1 MQSNTNTREADM
13 VTALVSHLCR
23 QSKYKPG
30 EIAVLTPYV
39 GQLRLFK
46 DKLENIVD
54 LVISEPDL
62 AGLDELEGE
71 IGQATLYNTG
81 RALLRGSLL
90 DQVRMATVDDFQ
102 VS

>member
-1 MQSNTNTREADM
+1 
-13 VTALVSHLCR
+13 
-23 QSKYKPG
+23 
-30 EIAVLTPYV
+30 LTPYV

-71 IGQATLYNTG
+71 IGQATLGNTG
-81 RALLRGSLL
+81 RALLRSSLL